1 MDDDIELHG
10 VPSASTMT
18 TKRSENGHDQDSV
31 DTTKRMP
38 DLEALEQTSPTLGRS
53 RMRKRF
59 LGPQQRLDELDLLLK
74 SQVPDGDQPQDFMKD
89 WLHFK
94 QKPGSGTLFE
104 AVFEYRISHPPVYP
118 SSNHMLPK
126 THTTDR
132 MSSSAGEFV
141 NGLSLRSNRMI
152 FSQYIGS
159 ITLFNV

>member
-18 TKRSENGHDQDSV
+18 TKRLENGHDQDSV
-31 DTTKRMP
+31 DTTKLIP

-59 LGPQQRLDELDLLLK
+59 FGPQQRLDELDLLLK

-94 QKPGSGTLFE
+94 QKSKSSTLFK
-104 AVFEYRISHPPVYP
+104 AIFEYRISHPPVYLD
-118 SSNHMLPK
+118 SDLMLPK
-126 THTTDR
+126 THTKNRTS
-132 MSSSAGEFV
+132 SSSASEIVDFFK
-141 NGLSLRSNRMI
+141 S
-152 FSQYIGS
+152 S
-159 ITLFNV
+159 I